1 MLETMMTGGKV
12 NPAAAIV
19 PSTTAPV
26 AGTTMSFAVSVT
38 GLTDAD
44 LLYWAVADG
53 TTLVASDFGTS
64 SGSGRTSAKK
74 MTINMTM
81 PYKSVNTNKQ
91 FKIGIG
97 RTLAEAKAGVIGVSP
112 LITMRAA
119 PSPSGSQIWTAGGT
133 YYLVVPEFV
142 TSMTAYAASGGG
154 GGGGAENKYGGKAG
168 TPGTVGNGNGSTGFA
183 VTPGE
188 TLTITVGA
196 GGAGGAAG
204 ANNGGTGGTTTIR
217 RGSNGVSPFTL
228 YGGAGGI
235 GMGGSG
241 GGDGGRATA
250 AGPGLNVNGI
260 SVTPLPGTPGSGGN
274 GGSVSYKAA
283 TAGAPGAVRLVW

>member
-1 MLETMMTGGKV
+1 MLEAMLSGGKTDPMATV
-12 NPAAAIV
+12 V
-19 PSTTAPV
+19 PSTTSPV
-26 AGTTMSFAVSVT
+26 AGTTMSFTATVV

-44 LLYWAVADG
+44 VLYWAIADG
-53 TTLVASDFGTS
+53 TTLVASDFSTP
-64 SGSGRTSAKK
+64 SGSGRTTNKK
-74 MTINMTM
+74 WTVNLTM

-97 RTLAEAKAGVIGVSP
+97 RTLAEAKAGALGISTA
-112 LITMRAA
+112 ITMRAA
-119 PSPSGSQIWTAGGT
+119 PSPSGSQTWTTGGT
-133 YYLVVPEFV
+133 YSLVVPEFV
-142 TSMTAYAASGGG
+142 TYMTAYAASGGG

-168 TPGTVGNGNGSTGFA
+168 TPGSPGVGNGSTGFA

-196 GGAGGAAG
+196 GGTAGAAG
-204 ANNGGTGGTTTIR
+204 ANNGGVGGTTTIR
-217 RGSNGVSPFTL
+217 RSSNGASPFTL
-228 YGGAGGI
+228 YGGNGGI

-241 GGDGGRATA
+241 GGDGGKA
-250 AGPGLNVNGI
+250 APAGSGVNVSGV

>member
-1 MLETMMTGGKV
+1 MLEAMMTGGKSD
-12 NPAAAIV
+12 PAATIV
-19 PSTTAPV
+19 PSTTSPV
-26 AGTTMSFAVSVT
+26 AGTTMGFTATVT

-44 LLYWAVADG
+44 VLYWAITDG
-53 TTLVASDFGTS
+53 ETLKASDFSTS
-64 SGSGRTSAKK
+64 SGTGRTTAKK
-74 MTINMTM
+74 WTVNLTM

-91 FKIGIG
+91 FRIGIG
-97 RTLAEAKAGVIGVSP
+97 RTLAEAKMGALGISP
-112 LITMRAA
+112 AITMRAA
-119 PSPSGSQIWTAGGT
+119 PSPSGSQTWTSGGT

-142 TSMTAYAASGGG
+142 TYMTAYAASGGG
-154 GGGGAENKYGGKAG
+154 GGGGAENRYGGKAG
-168 TPGTVGNGNGSTGFA
+168 TPGRVGSGNGSTGFA

-196 GGAGGAAG
+196 GGKGGAAG
-204 ANNGGTGGTTTIR
+204 ANNGETGGTTTIR
-217 RGSNGVSPFTL
+217 RGSNGVTPFTL

-241 GGDGGRATA
+241 GGDGGRPTA
-250 AGPGLNVNGI
+250 AGAGLNVTGI
-260 SVTPLPGTPGSGGN
+260 NVTPLPGKPGEGGY